1 MASQKREETSGWRRK
16 RGELHGSTPDAMLL
30 GKEKGKRSEE
40 SLQKRSGAEEED
52 KKDETLQLEYGGW
65 EGRKIEKVIREN
77 EKGEKC
83 VRSLSKT
90 RKQSKQ
96 GSMEVEIRFSRGRRN
111 IGMWIEDH
119 LVGMELGPL
128 ICL

>member
-1 MASQKREETSGWRRK
+1 
-16 RGELHGSTPDAMLL
+16 MLL